1 MLAFLWSPSTKMIGL
16 HCFLRSVCYRPSL
29 LTMGTS
35 QIFRIM
41 RCSHIYHSSMW
52 TRSTQFMSLPR
63 SLVSKICA
71 LISLCWNREWW
82 IFSRFPHPFNR
93 LPKKKLG
100 ASGDISDRQRVTS
113 KWRRL
118 RCLRNV
124 PLSRRLNCWRFLLIC
139 RWRSQK
145 PERYEK

>member
-1 MLAFLWSPSTKMIGL
+1 MLAFLWNPSTKMIGL
-16 HCFLRSVCYRPSL
+16 HCFFEIRL
-29 LTMGTS
+29 LSSFTS
-35 QIFRIM
+35 QDGNIPNLQDHEM
-41 RCSHIYHSSMW
+41 LSHLPLFNVDKINIIHESSQN
-52 TRSTQFMSLPR
+52 SSFLN
-63 SLVSKICA
+63 LC
-71 LISLCWNREWW
+71 LISICWNREWW

-93 LPKKKLG
+93 LPQIKLG

-139 RWRSQK
+139 WRSQK